1 MSEDTRGKGTAQES
15 EDDEEATVTLTL
27 DDGSELE
34 CAVLSIF
41 PAGENQYIALIPLD
55 QEDSDEGEVYLY
67 RFQEFENDEIQLDN
81 IIDDEEYEL
90 VSDAFDEML
99 DSAEFDEL
107 VSEDELED

>member
-15 EDDEEATVTLTL
+15 EDDEDEATVTLTL

-55 QEDSDEGEVYLY
+55 QEDSEDGDVYLY
-67 RFQEFENDEIQLDN
+67 RFREFENGEIQLDN
-81 IIDDEEYEL
+81 ILDDDEYEL
-90 VSDAFDEML
+90 VSDAFDELL
-99 DSAEFDEL
+99 DSEEFDEMFGD
-107 VSEDELED
+107 ED

>member
-67 RFQEFENDEIQLDN
+67 RFQENGEIQLDN

-90 VSDAFDEML
+90 VSDAFDELL
-99 DSAEFDEL
+99 DSEEFDEMFDD
-107 VSEDELED
+107 ED

>member
-15 EDDEEATVTLTL
+15 EDDEDEATVTLTL

-67 RFQEFENDEIQLDN
+67 RFQEFENGEIQLDN

-90 VSDAFDEML
+90 VSDAFDELL
-99 DSAEFDEL
+99 DSEEFDEMFDD
-107 VSEDELED
+107 ED

>member
-15 EDDEEATVTLTL
+15 EDDEDEATVTLTL

-55 QEDSDEGEVYLY
+55 QEDSEDGDVYLY
-67 RFQEFENDEIQLDN
+67 RFQEFENGEIQLDN
-81 IIDDEEYEL
+81 ILDDDEYEL
-90 VSDAFDEML
+90 VSDAFDELL
-99 DSAEFDEL
+99 DSEEFDEMFGD
-107 VSEDELED
+107 ED

>member
-15 EDDEEATVTLTL
+15 EDDEDEATVTLTI

-55 QEDSDEGEVYLY
+55 QEDSEDGDVYLY
-67 RFQEFENDEIQLDN
+67 RFQEFENGEIQLDN
-81 IIDDEEYEL
+81 ILDDDEYEL
-90 VSDAFDEML
+90 VSDAFDELL
-99 DSAEFDEL
+99 DSEEFDEMFGD
-107 VSEDELED
+107 ED

>member
-15 EDDEEATVTLTL
+15 EDDEDEATVTLTL

-55 QEDSDEGEVYLY
+55 QEDSEDGDVYLY
-67 RFQEFENDEIQLDN
+67 RFQEFENGEIQLDN
-81 IIDDEEYEL
+81 ILDDDEYEF
-90 VSDAFDEML
+90 VSDAFDELL
-99 DSAEFDEL
+99 DSEEFDEMFGD
-107 VSEDELED
+107 ED

>member
-67 RFQEFENDEIQLDN
+67 RFQEFENGEIQLDN

-90 VSDAFDEML
+90 VSDAFDELL
-99 DSAEFDEL
+99 DSEEFDEMFDD
-107 VSEDELED
+107 ED

>member
-41 PAGENQYIALIPLD
+41 PAGKISTLP
-55 QEDSDEGEVYLY
+55 
-67 RFQEFENDEIQLDN
+67 
-81 IIDDEEYEL
+81 
-90 VSDAFDEML
+90 
-99 DSAEFDEL
+99 
-107 VSEDELED
+107 

>member
-15 EDDEEATVTLTL
+15 EDDEDEATVTLTL

-55 QEDSDEGEVYLY
+55 QEDSEDGDVYLY
-67 RFQEFENDEIQLDN
+67 RFQEFENGEIQLDN
-81 IIDDEEYEL
+81 ILDDDEYEL
-90 VSDAFDEML
+90 VSDAFDELL
-99 DSAEFDEL
+99 DSEDFDEMFGD
-107 VSEDELED
+107 ED